1 MADMHA
7 FHALHAS
14 HFQAAPVTPTAPTVP
29 ANLPPKKT
37 RPNPTMPFLVGFM
50 LTQRRLV
57 FRDELPVLGPPAPEP
72 HHVLHAHPSPAAAA
86 AEALD
91 ALYDEP

>member
-1 MADMHA
+1 M
-7 FHALHAS
+7 
-14 HFQAAPVTPTAPTVP
+14 PV
-29 ANLPPKKT
+29 
-37 RPNPTMPFLVGFM
+37 LVGFM